1 MAEEHK
7 QAKGSLAEPG
17 PKHDG
22 HGHGPHHGMHIK
34 KLHDGYHVHRFHPD
48 GTETEHAASNLD
60 EVHDHVHEHFLPAEE
75 AAVEGGGGPG
85 EGEAAAGGAAGAGAG
100 AGSGAGTAGE
110 MA

>member
-1 MAEEHK
+1 MAEEHQK
-7 QAKGSLAEPG
+7 AKGSLAESG
-17 PKHDG
+17 PKKDG
-22 HGHGPHHGMHIK
+22 HGHGAHHGMHIK

-75 AAVEGGGGPG
+75 GGA
-85 EGEAAAGGAAGAGAG
+85 GEAAGGAGAGAG
-100 AGSGAGTAGE
+100 AGAGGEEPVAASAGAGAGE